1 MFVVKVFRWIYILAV
16 FIGPYFTISQVWT
29 IADITNG
36 LMAIPNCISLIVLSG
51 VAARETKAYF
61 KDSAKLAA

>member
-1 MFVVKVFRWIYILAV
+1 MVYRFIYIVMIA
-16 FIGPYFTISQVWT
+16 IGPYFTVDAVFT

-51 VAARETKAYF
+51 VVAKETKSYF
-61 KDSAKLAA
+61 DRNP

>member
-1 MFVVKVFRWIYILAV
+1 MAV

-51 VAARETKAYF
+51 VAARETTAYF
-61 KDSAKLAA
+61 KDSVKLAA